1 MIIGNGLI
9 AKSLSKY
16 KDNDNILIFASG
28 VSDSKETRQEEFNRE
43 IKLIEEC
50 ITNHKDKIFVY
61 FGSTSSLL
69 KNKNNYSIHKTN
81 IENKI
86 KNNFKKYIILR
97 LPQVFGNGGNNNNL
111 INFLKKNII
120 ENKEILIYKNCYRSI
135 IDVDDVALI
144 TDILIKNYKSKKI
157 LNISNIEL
165 SKVDSIINY
174 LECILGKKSIIKY
187 INYKSLIYKKNSK
200 LIEKIIEEN
209 NIRKE
214 NYLLGVLKKYVKYN

>member
-16 KDNDNILIFASG
+16 KDNDNVLIFASG